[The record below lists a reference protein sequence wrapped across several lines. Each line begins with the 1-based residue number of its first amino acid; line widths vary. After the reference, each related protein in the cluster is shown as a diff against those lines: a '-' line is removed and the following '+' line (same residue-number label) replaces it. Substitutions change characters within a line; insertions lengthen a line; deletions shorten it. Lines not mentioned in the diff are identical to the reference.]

1 MEKLMQIIE
10 KRYESARADVHSC
23 YIHESEARVADG
35 SWYLGVC
42 PGTYNMISIIAELK
56 EVDMRKAAM
65 VVLLTCFEDID
76 K

>member
-1 MEKLMQIIE
+1 MENLMKIIE
-10 KRYESARADVHSC
+10 KRYESARADVHYC
-23 YIHESEARVADG
+23 YTSESEERVADG
-35 SWYLGVC
+35 SWYLGVD

-56 EVDMRKAAM
+56 QINMRKAAM